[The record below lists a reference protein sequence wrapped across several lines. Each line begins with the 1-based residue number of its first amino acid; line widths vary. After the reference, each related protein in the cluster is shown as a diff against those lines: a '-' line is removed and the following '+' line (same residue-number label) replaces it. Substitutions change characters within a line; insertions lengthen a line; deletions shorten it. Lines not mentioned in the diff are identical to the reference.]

1 MVEIVYLPKW
11 GMTMTEAL
19 IIEWLKSEGD
29 SVEEGEDLV
38 EVETD
43 KVSNTIQAP
52 RSGIL
57 TTISAQEDDTVEVGD
72 EIARITVK
80 NES

>member
-19 IIEWLKSEGD
+19 IVEWLKSEGD

-43 KVSNTIQAP
+43 KVTNTLQAP
-52 RSGIL
+52 CAGIL
-57 TTISAQEDDTVEVGD
+57 TTITAHEDDIVEVGD
-72 EIARITVK
+72 EVAKITLK
-80 NES
+80 E